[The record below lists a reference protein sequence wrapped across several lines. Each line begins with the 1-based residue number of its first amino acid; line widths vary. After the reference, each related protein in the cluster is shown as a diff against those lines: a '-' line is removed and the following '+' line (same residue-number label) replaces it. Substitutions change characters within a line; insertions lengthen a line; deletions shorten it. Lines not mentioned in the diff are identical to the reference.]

1 MGWLLSQT
9 DAITDSA
16 HSKACWASNC
26 LCHPN
31 KHTFRKYISVYWKS
45 KASIRKYIYVYW
57 NKRPVKSIKIYIC
70 VSIGTSGHLI
80 GNSSAVFL
88 GHQRAF
94 FARNFLALFSEK
106 QIIKICSLQGCV
118 ICVSIHIVYING
130 SDLLT
135 RRSSHSS
142 SLMVSQTLIEYDWGP
157 LHWAKIA
164 LFFVCICFGNL
175 VVKLMSKISNLLWNN
190 FACLPWNCGA
200 LLLCHLGVSLNI
212 LWWTEVVKSVLLR
225 F

>member
-1 MGWLLSQT
+1 M
-9 DAITDSA
+9 
-16 HSKACWASNC
+16 C
-26 LCHPN
+26 
-31 KHTFRKYISVYWKS
+31 
-45 KASIRKYIYVYW
+45 
-57 NKRPVKSIKIYIC
+57 
-70 VSIGTSGHLI
+70 IGTSGQTTGHLI

-118 ICVSIHIVYING
+118 ICVSSHIVYING

-142 SLMVSQTLIEYDWGP
+142 SLMVSQTLNMIGDHWGRHSVVFCLYFFWEPCGQINVKDIKPP
-157 LHWAKIA
+157 LEQFCMPA
-164 LFFVCICFGNL
+164 LE
-175 VVKLMSKISNLLWNN
+175 LWRTPP
-190 FACLPWNCGA
+190 LSP
-200 LLLCHLGVSLNI
+200 SLNI